1 MLCQMCHK
9 NLSTVRYA
17 EVVSGKVTDV
27 HLCAD
32 CLARY
37 QQNESTGFGLAA
49 GTIPSPMS
57 SPPSFDTVIPSRAC
71 PSCGTDMTEV
81 LNRGRAGCS
90 VCYESFGEQ
99 LDPVLR
105 GLHFALVHRG
115 KIPRQTDS
123 RARARAD
130 LQKKRALLRS
140 SLKLE
145 NYEEAA
151 SLRDEIKTLEESLGL
166 AGTAQE

>member
-17 EVVSGKVTDV
+17 EVVSGKVSDV

-32 CLARY
+32 CLAKY
-37 QQNESTGFGLAA
+37 QENESGGFGLASA
-49 GTIPSPMS
+49 TIPSPIT
-57 SPPSFDTVIPSRAC
+57 SPPSFDTVVPPRVCA
-71 PSCGTDMTEV
+71 SCGAEMTEV
-81 LNRGRAGCS
+81 LNKGRVGCTE
-90 VCYESFGEQ
+90 CYESFSEQ
-99 LDPVLR
+99 LEPVLR
-105 GLHFALVHRG
+105 SMHHALIHRG
-115 KIPRQTDS
+115 KVPRQTDS

-130 LQKKRALLRS
+130 LQRKRALLRS

-151 SLRDEIKTLEESLGL
+151 SLRDEIKTIEESLGL
-166 AGTAQE
+166 AESAQE